1 MNYPFVSINTFDSW
15 RSHKLEGH
23 GIQLVTAARILL
35 AVRGNELSYSRH
47 VVANSL
53 LD

>member
-1 MNYPFVSINTFDSW
+1 MNYPPLSIDTFDYW

-23 GIQLVTAARILL
+23 GIQLITAARNLL
-35 AVRGNELSYSRH
+35 AVRGHVLRH
-47 VVANSL
+47 SHYVVARDL